1 MVKQGGGMGRGPRQ
15 VPYNLW
21 VRRFFGFVLR
31 ALLLLVVALISAL
44 TAMRFA
50 IHGREV
56 TTPNLMGKSP
66 AEARRIVEARGLQF
80 EVERQY
86 YSTTVAE
93 GKILSQLPPPDT
105 QVRRGWQ
112 VRVAESLGPQRV
124 DIPSALGQTERAA
137 EMNIKR
143 RGLDIGSVAEIA
155 DPGTTSDQ
163 VLSQSPP
170 PNASGVSAPKINL
183 LVSVPPAPQA
193 FVMPSFVGQPLAN
206 ARLVLQTA
214 GLRLGT
220 VTVAGLPTTDA
231 TPPTEPAPLPS
242 PASIILEQ
250 NPFAGQQ
257 VTVGAPVN
265 FQVR

>member
-1 MVKQGGGMGRGPRQ
+1 
-15 VPYNLW
+15 

-31 ALLLLVVALISAL
+31 ALVLVVVALISAL

-56 TTPNLMGKSP
+56 TTPNLLGKTP
-66 AEARRIVEARGLQF
+66 AEAARVAESRGLQF

-93 GKILSQLPPPDT
+93 GKILSQLPAPDT

-124 DIPSALGQTERAA
+124 EIPSALGQSERAA
-137 EMNIKR
+137 EMNIQR
-143 RGLDIGSVAEIA
+143 RGLDVGSVAQIA
-155 DPGTTSDQ
+155 DPEATPGQ

-183 LVSVPPAPQA
+183 LVGVQPPPQA
-193 FVMPSFVGQPLAN
+193 YVMPSFVGQPLSS

-214 GLRLGT
+214 GLRMGT
-220 VTVAGLPTTDA
+220 VTAAASQTAPAAGEQA
-231 TPPTEPAPLPS
+231 AAPPLAPS
-242 PASIILEQ
+242 PASVIAEQ
-250 NPFAGQQ
+250 NPFPGQQ
-257 VTVGAPVN
+257 VTVGSPVN
-265 FQVR
+265 FTVR